1 MTMATAFINELQS
14 AYSISKKGNDTVYH
28 NTKLLLDLYSKV
40 LWRVEQSLD
49 DLDEECYESDKKHLC
64 DLINSLIEVDTQIDK
79 TRFERRMQSIEE
91 SKSLIELIDK
101 AVMMLKA
108 YPENGERYYEI
119 LSKSYHINSE
129 HKYSE
134 DELLE
139 ELCISRTTLYREK
152 RKAVAT
158 LGVIL
163 WGFVLPDFLQ
173 VIKKHETEVVLN

>member
-64 DLINSLIEVDTQIDK
+64 DLINSLIDMDTQIDK

-91 SKSLIELIDK
+91 SKSLIELVDR
-101 AVMMLKA
+101 AVMMLKT
-108 YPENGERYYEI
+108 YPENGERYYDI
-119 LSKSYHINSE
+119 LCKTYQINSIC
-129 HKYSE
+129 KYSE
-134 DELLE
+134 DELIE
-139 ELCISRTTLYREK
+139 ELCVSRTTLYREK
-152 RKAVAT
+152 RKAVIM

-173 VIKKHETEVVLN
+173 VLKSNETGVVHQ